1 LLDKSILDRYR
12 FDAEGL
18 AKEFSKNY
26 FSSHERQFPINPF
39 QVLSELT
46 VPFVFR
52 NLKGILKLKKTQF
65 VLVPSKDKG
74 KPGFDKHDCKEKMQ
88 TREFWPAMHDTVLCD
103 LSCLLEPHD
112 LVMDGL
118 SIASCGVSELC
129 LGETGVEAVVAS
141 KVVDAEGGQKRL
153 LSFLGGL
160 LLHNLRHL
168 VGKLYGQEESHLLAV
183 GLI

>member
-74 KPGFDKHDCKEKMQ
+74 KPGFDKHDCKEKCRPENSGLQCM
-88 TREFWPAMHDTVLCD
+88 T
-103 LSCLLEPHD
+103 LSYAIFPVCLSH
-112 LVMDGL
+112 MT
-118 SIASCGVSELC
+118 SSWMVS
-129 LGETGVEAVVAS
+129 
-141 KVVDAEGGQKRL
+141 R
-153 LSFLGGL
+153 
-160 LLHNLRHL
+160 
-168 VGKLYGQEESHLLAV
+168 
-183 GLI
+183 